1 MISRQQLKLSQ
12 INWFLI
18 ALLLAVFLIRLDN
31 LWHPHLAGSDEL
43 CHAIVARNLTKHLW
57 KPTLYD
63 KPYLPYHISGW
74 DSWYESHVW
83 LHKPPYALWQ
93 IAISYL
99 IFGINTF
106 ALRFPSLVLSVLS
119 VWLTYLIGKELYNKH
134 VGLLAAFLHGINP
147 FVLQLIHGY
156 MFSDYVDTALLF
168 WVELACYLLL
178 KAINQGETHY
188 YILSGVA
195 QGMAYLSKSFLG
207 LTAFGLV
214 ISIYILQRLRFF
226 RSSKVQ
232 DVKFSHIACQFGVSL
247 LVAIPWTAYSFFR
260 YKEEFL
266 YEILMVFAHL
276 NTHVEGWSSG

>member
-1 MISRQQLKLSQ
+1 M
-12 INWFLI
+12 
-18 ALLLAVFLIRLDN
+18 
-31 LWHPHLAGSDEL
+31 
-43 CHAIVARNLTKHLW
+43 
-57 KPTLYD
+57 
-63 KPYLPYHISGW
+63 
-74 DSWYESHVW
+74 
-83 LHKPPYALWQ
+83 
-93 IAISYL
+93 
-99 IFGINTF
+99 
-106 ALRFPSLVLSVLS
+106 
-119 VWLTYLIGKELYNKH
+119 
-134 VGLLAAFLHGINP
+134 GLLAAFLHGINP